1 VALMVFDT
9 SALVAIL
16 FREPDADR
24 FGACLAAAPVR
35 LMSAV
40 TRVEVSCVV
49 EGRKGARGRPDLE
62 LLLREAEVDVAG
74 VTARDAEV
82 AIQAFRRY
90 GKGLHRA
97 GLNIGDCFTYALAK
111 TTGHRLLFKGGAFGH
126 TDIVPALET
135 AAGG

>member
-1 VALMVFDT
+1 MVIDT

-49 EGRKGARGRPDLE
+49 EGRKGARGRTDLE
-62 LLLREAEVDVAG
+62 LLLRDAEVDIVG
-74 VTARDAEV
+74 VTARDAEI
-82 AIQAFRRY
+82 AIEAFRRF
-90 GKGLHRA
+90 GKGHHPA
-97 GLNIGDCFTYALAK
+97 GLNIGDCFAYALAK
-111 TTGHRLLFKGGAFGH
+111 GTGHKLLFKGGDFGQ
-126 TDIVPALET
+126 TDIVPALTDE
-135 AAGG
+135 ADRQS